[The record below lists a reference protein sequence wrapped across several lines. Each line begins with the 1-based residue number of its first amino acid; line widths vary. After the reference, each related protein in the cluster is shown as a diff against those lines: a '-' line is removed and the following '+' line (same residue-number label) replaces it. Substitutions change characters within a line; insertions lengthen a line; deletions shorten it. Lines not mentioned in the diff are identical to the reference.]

1 MERNVGLFNESFP
14 PVMDGVA
21 VCVENYAR
29 WIQEKVGGVSVVTP
43 RKLNAHYGQYPYEVL
58 DYASVPVPFRH
69 PYVTGIAQIDPLLRA
84 KLYRRRFKIVHAH
97 SPFSAGLM
105 ALQVA
110 KTQHIPLV
118 ATFHSKF
125 KDDFREVIP
134 SDMVVDQAIKVVME
148 FFEHADEVWVPQA
161 SVEEVIR
168 EYGFKGHV
176 EVVDNGSDLVA
187 DYPDAYFEDARKAL
201 GIAPEEFVFLFVGQ
215 HIWQKNVRLVIDALE
230 RIKDLP
236 FRMFFVG
243 TGYAAGEMKELVAQ
257 KGLSDKVTF
266 TGMLT
271 EREKVTRYYAAA
283 DLFLFPS
290 LYDNAPLVVREAAAL
305 HTPAVMVE
313 GSTAAE
319 ILRDGENGYL
329 VPNELDAFAARLRQL
344 YRDRAEVRRVG
355 LTASRT
361 IVRSW
366 EDVVGEVLDRYDA
379 IIARK
384 TRIQAFEIVSNS
396 EKSSMMKSAPA
407 AARSSREAFP

>member
-1 MERNVGLFNESFP
+1 MEQNVGLFNESFP

-84 KLYRRRFKIVHAH
+84 KLRRRRFKIVHAH

-148 FFEHADEVWVPQA
+148 FFDHADEVWVPQA

-176 EVVDNGSDLVA
+176 EVVDNGGDLFA
-187 DYPDAYFEDARKAL
+187 DYSDAYFEDARKAL
-201 GIAPEEFVFLFVGQ
+201 GLAPEEFVFLFVGQ

-243 TGYAAGEMKELVAQ
+243 TGYAAGEMKDLVDQ

-271 EREKVTRYYAAA
+271 EREKVTCYYAAA

-319 ILRDGENGYL
+319 ILQDGENGYL

-379 IIARK
+379 IIARR
-384 TRIQAFEIVSNS
+384 TRIRPL
-396 EKSSMMKSAPA
+396 K
-407 AARSSREAFP
+407 

>member
-43 RKLNAHYGQYPYEVL
+43 RKLNAKYGQYPYEVL
-58 DYASVPVPFRH
+58 DYVSVPVPFRH

-134 SDMVVDQAIKVVME
+134 SDMVVDQAIKIVME
-148 FFEHADEVWVPQA
+148 FFDRADEVWVPQA

-187 DYPDAYFEDARKAL
+187 DYPDTYFEDARKAL

-230 RIKDLP
+230 QIKDLP

-243 TGYAAGEMKELVAQ
+243 TGYAAGEMKDLVAQ

-329 VPNELDAFAARLRQL
+329 VPNELDAFATRLRQL
-344 YRDRAEVRRVG
+344 YRDREQVRRVG

-379 IIARK
+379 LIARK
-384 TRIQAFEIVSNS
+384 TRIRPL
-396 EKSSMMKSAPA
+396 K
-407 AARSSREAFP
+407 

>member
-21 VCVENYAR
+21 VCVENYAH

-43 RKLNAHYGQYPYEVL
+43 RKLGAHYGQYPYEVL

-84 KLYRRRFKIVHAH
+84 KLRRRRFKIVHAH

-110 KTQHIPLV
+110 RSQHIPLV

-148 FFEHADEVWVPQA
+148 FFDHADEVWVPQA

-187 DYPDAYFEDARKAL
+187 DYPDSYFEEARRAL
-201 GIAPEEFVFLFVGQ
+201 GIAPGEFVFLFVGQ

-230 RIKDLP
+230 KIKDLP

-243 TGYAAGEMKELVAQ
+243 TGYAAGEMKELVEQ
-257 KGLSDKVTF
+257 KGLSDRVTF

-271 EREKVTRYYAAA
+271 ERAQVTRYYAAA

-290 LYDNAPLVVREAAAL
+290 MYDNAPLVVREAAAL

-313 GSTAAE
+313 GSTAAT

-329 VPNELDAFAARLRQL
+329 VPNDLDAFAARLRDL
-344 YRDRAEVRRVG
+344 YRDRAAVRRTG
-355 LTASRT
+355 LAASRT

-379 IIARK
+379 LIARK
-384 TRIQAFEIVSNS
+384 TRIRPL
-396 EKSSMMKSAPA
+396 K
-407 AARSSREAFP
+407 

>member
-21 VCVENYAR
+21 VCVENYAH

-43 RKLNAHYGQYPYEVL
+43 RKSNANYGQYPYEVL

-110 KTQHIPLV
+110 KSQRIPLV

-134 SDMVVDQAIKVVME
+134 SDMVVDQAIKIVME
-148 FFEHADEVWVPQA
+148 FFDRADEVWVPQA

-187 DYPDAYFEDARKAL
+187 DYPDTYFEDARKAL
-201 GIAPEEFVFLFVGQ
+201 GIASEEFVFLFVGQ

-230 RIKDLP
+230 KIKDLP

-243 TGYAAGEMKELVAQ
+243 TGYAAGEMKDLVAE

-344 YRDRAEVRRVG
+344 YRDREQVRRVG
-355 LTASRT
+355 LAASRT

-379 IIARK
+379 LIARK
-384 TRIQAFEIVSNS
+384 TRIRPL
-396 EKSSMMKSAPA
+396 K
-407 AARSSREAFP
+407 

>member
-21 VCVENYAR
+21 VCVENYAH

-43 RKLNAHYGQYPYEVL
+43 RKLNANYGQYPYEVL

-110 KTQHIPLV
+110 KSQRIPLV

-134 SDMVVDQAIKVVME
+134 SDMVVDQAIKIVME
-148 FFEHADEVWVPQA
+148 FFDRADEVWVPQA

-187 DYPDAYFEDARKAL
+187 DYPDTYFEDARKAL
-201 GIAPEEFVFLFVGQ
+201 GIASEEFVFLFVGQ

-230 RIKDLP
+230 KIKDLP

-243 TGYAAGEMKELVAQ
+243 TGYAAGEMKDLVAE

-319 ILRDGENGYL
+319 ILRDGDNGYL

-344 YRDRAEVRRVG
+344 YRDREQVRRVG
-355 LTASRT
+355 LAASRT

-379 IIARK
+379 LIARK
-384 TRIQAFEIVSNS
+384 TRIRPL
-396 EKSSMMKSAPA
+396 K
-407 AARSSREAFP
+407 

>member
-1 MERNVGLFNESFP
+1 MECTVGLFNESFP

-21 VCVENYAR
+21 VCVQNYAY
-29 WIQEKVGGVSVVTP
+29 WLQKKVGGVSVVTP
-43 RKLNAHYGQYPYEVL
+43 GKLGANYKQYPYEVL
-58 DYASVPVPFRH
+58 DYLSVPVPFRH
-69 PYVTGIAQIDPLLRA
+69 PYVTGIAQMDPRLQA
-84 KLYRRRFKIVHAH
+84 KLMRRHFKIVHAH

-105 ALQVA
+105 GVQVA
-110 KTQHIPLV
+110 KRQKIPVV

-125 KDDFREVIP
+125 KDDFRKVIP

-148 FFEHADEVWVPQA
+148 FFDHADEVWVPQA

-187 DYPDAYFEDARKAL
+187 DYPDSYFEEARRAL

-230 RIKDLP
+230 QINDLP
-236 FRMFFVG
+236 FRMYFVG
-243 TGYAAGEMKELVAQ
+243 TGYAADEMKALVRE
-257 KGLSDKVTF
+257 KGLSEKVTF

-271 EREKVTRYYAAA
+271 DREAVTRYYAAA

-313 GSTAAE
+313 GSTAAT

-329 VPNELDAFAARLRQL
+329 VPNELDAFAARLRSL
-344 YRDRAEVRRVG
+344 YRDRAAVRRTG
-355 LTASRT
+355 LAASRT

-366 EDVVGEVLDRYDA
+366 EDVVDEVLDRYNA
-379 IIARK
+379 LIARK
-384 TRIQAFEIVSNS
+384 TQIHRL
-396 EKSSMMKSAPA
+396 P
-407 AARSSREAFP
+407 

>member
-1 MERNVGLFNESFP
+1 MECNVGLFNESFP

-21 VCVENYAR
+21 VCVQNYAY
-29 WIQEKVGGVSVVTP
+29 WLQKKVGGVSVVTP
-43 RKLNAHYGQYPYEVL
+43 GKLGADYKQYPYEVL
-58 DYASVPVPFRH
+58 DYLSVPVPFRH
-69 PYVTGIAQIDPLLRA
+69 PYVTGIAQMDPLLLA
-84 KLYRRRFKIVHAH
+84 KLRRRHFKIVHAH

-105 ALQVA
+105 GLQVA
-110 KTQHIPLV
+110 KTQKIPLV

-125 KDDFREVIP
+125 KDDFRKVIP
-134 SDMVVDQAIKVVME
+134 SDMVVDQAIKIVME
-148 FFEHADEVWVPQA
+148 FFEWADEVWVPQA

-187 DYPDAYFEDARKAL
+187 DYPDSYFEEARQAL
-201 GIAPEEFVFLFVGQ
+201 GIKPDEFVFLFVGQ

-230 RIKDLP
+230 KINDLP

-243 TGYAAGEMKELVAQ
+243 TGYAAEEMKELVRE
-257 KGLSDKVTF
+257 KGLSEKVTF

-271 EREKVTRYYAAA
+271 EREAVTRYYAAA

-313 GSTAAE
+313 GSTAAT

-329 VPNELDAFAARLRQL
+329 VPNELDAFAARLRSL
-344 YRDRAEVRRVG
+344 YRDRAAVRQVG
-355 LTASRT
+355 LAASRT

-366 EDVVGEVLDRYDA
+366 EDVVGEVLDRYNA
-379 IIARK
+379 LIARK
-384 TRIQAFEIVSNS
+384 TQIRRL
-396 EKSSMMKSAPA
+396 P
-407 AARSSREAFP
+407 

>member
-1 MERNVGLFNESFP
+1 MEKNVGLFNESFP

-21 VCVENYAR
+21 VCVENYAH

-43 RKLNAHYGQYPYEVL
+43 RKLGAHYGQYPYEVL

-84 KLYRRRFKIVHAH
+84 KLRRRNFKIVHAH

-110 KTQHIPLV
+110 HSQHIPLV

-148 FFEHADEVWVPQA
+148 FFDHADEVWVPQA

-187 DYPDAYFEDARKAL
+187 DYPDSYFEEARRAL
-201 GIAPEEFVFLFVGQ
+201 GIAPGEFVFLFVGQ

-230 RIKDLP
+230 KIKDLP

-243 TGYAAGEMKELVAQ
+243 TGYAAGEMKELVEQ

-271 EREKVTRYYAAA
+271 ERAQVTRYYAAA

-313 GSTAAE
+313 GSTAAT

-329 VPNELDAFAARLRQL
+329 VPNDLDAFAARLREL
-344 YRDRAEVRRVG
+344 YRDRAAVRRTG
-355 LTASRT
+355 LAASRT

-366 EDVVGEVLDRYDA
+366 EDVVDEVLDRYNA
-379 IIARK
+379 LIARK
-384 TRIQAFEIVSNS
+384 TRIRPL
-396 EKSSMMKSAPA
+396 K
-407 AARSSREAFP
+407 

>member
-1 MERNVGLFNESFP
+1 MEQNVGLFNESFP

-29 WIQEKVGGVSVVTP
+29 WMQERVGGVSVVTP

-84 KLYRRRFKIVHAH
+84 KLRRRRFKIVHAH

-148 FFEHADEVWVPQA
+148 FFDHADEVWVPQA

-176 EVVDNGSDLVA
+176 EVVDNGSALVA
-187 DYPDAYFEDARKAL
+187 DYSDAYFEDARKAL
-201 GIAPEEFVFLFVGQ
+201 GLAPEEFVFLFVGQ

-243 TGYAAGEMKELVAQ
+243 TGYAAGEMKDLVDQ

-271 EREKVTRYYAAA
+271 EREKVTCYYAAA

-319 ILRDGENGYL
+319 ILQDGENGYL

-379 IIARK
+379 IIARR
-384 TRIQAFEIVSNS
+384 TRIRPL
-396 EKSSMMKSAPA
+396 K
-407 AARSSREAFP
+407 

>member
-21 VCVENYAR
+21 VCVENYAH

-43 RKLNAHYGQYPYEVL
+43 RKLNANYGQYPYEVL

-110 KTQHIPLV
+110 KSQRIPLV

-134 SDMVVDQAIKVVME
+134 SDMVVDQAIKIVME
-148 FFEHADEVWVPQA
+148 FFDRADEVWVPQA

-187 DYPDAYFEDARKAL
+187 DYPDSYFEDARKAL
-201 GIAPEEFVFLFVGQ
+201 GIASEEFVFLFVGQ

-230 RIKDLP
+230 KIKDLP

-243 TGYAAGEMKELVAQ
+243 TGYAAGEMKDLVAE

-344 YRDRAEVRRVG
+344 YRDREQVRRVG
-355 LTASRT
+355 LAASQT

-379 IIARK
+379 LIARK
-384 TRIQAFEIVSNS
+384 TRIRPL
-396 EKSSMMKSAPA
+396 K
-407 AARSSREAFP
+407 

>member
-134 SDMVVDQAIKVVME
+134 SDMVVDQAIKIVME

-384 TRIQAFEIVSNS
+384 TRIRPL
-396 EKSSMMKSAPA
+396 K
-407 AARSSREAFP
+407 

>member
-1 MERNVGLFNESFP
+1 MEANVGLFNESFP

-21 VCVENYAR
+21 VCVQNYAY
-29 WIQEKVGGVSVVTP
+29 WLQQKVGGVSVITP
-43 RKLNAHYGQYPYEVL
+43 NKMGANYGQYPYEVL
-58 DYASVPVPFRH
+58 DYLSVPVPFRH

-84 KLYRRRFKIVHAH
+84 KLSRRKFKIVHAH
-97 SPFSAGLM
+97 SPFSSGLM
-105 ALQVA
+105 AVQVA
-110 KTQHIPLV
+110 KSQNIPLV

-125 KDDFREVIP
+125 KDDFKKVVP
-134 SDMVVDQAIKVVME
+134 SDMLVDQAIKIVME
-148 FFEHADEVWVPQA
+148 FFDRADEVWVPQA

-168 EYGFKGHV
+168 EYGYKGHV

-187 DYPDAYFEDARKAL
+187 DYPDSYFEDSRRVL
-201 GIAPEEFVFLFVGQ
+201 GISPADFVFLFVGQ
-215 HIWQKNVRLVIDALE
+215 HIWQKNTRFIIEGLE

-243 TGYAAGEMKELVAQ
+243 TGYAADEMKQLVHD
-257 KGLSDKVTF
+257 KGLDDKVTF

-271 EREKVTRYYAAA
+271 EREQITRYYAAA

-313 GSTAAE
+313 GSTAAT
-319 ILRDGENGYL
+319 ILRDGENGFL
-329 VPNELDAFAARLRQL
+329 VKDSLDDFESRLRFL
-344 YRDRAEVRRVG
+344 YADRPMVRRVG
-355 LTASRT
+355 VAASHS

-366 EDVVGEVLDRYDA
+366 EDVVDEVLDRYNH

-384 TRIQAFEIVSNS
+384 SQIRPL
-396 EKSSMMKSAPA
+396 K
-407 AARSSREAFP
+407 

>member
-1 MERNVGLFNESFP
+1 
-14 PVMDGVA
+14 MDGVA

-384 TRIQAFEIVSNS
+384 TRIRPL
-396 EKSSMMKSAPA
+396 K
-407 AARSSREAFP
+407 

>member
-29 WIQEKVGGVSVVTP
+29 WIQEKVGGVSVITP
-43 RKLNAHYGQYPYEVL
+43 RKLNANYGQYPYEVL

-134 SDMVVDQAIKVVME
+134 SNMVVDQAIKIVME
-148 FFEHADEVWVPQA
+148 FFDRADEVWVPQA

-187 DYPDAYFEDARKAL
+187 DYSDAYFAEARKAL

-230 RIKDLP
+230 KIKDLP

-243 TGYAAGEMKELVAQ
+243 TGYAAGEMKDLVAQ

-344 YRDRAEVRRVG
+344 YRDREQVRRVG

-384 TRIQAFEIVSNS
+384 TRIRPL
-396 EKSSMMKSAPA
+396 K
-407 AARSSREAFP
+407 

>member
-187 DYPDAYFEDARKAL
+187 DYPDAYFEEARKAL
-201 GIAPEEFVFLFVGQ
+201 GIAPDEFVFLFVGQ

-329 VPNELDAFAARLRQL
+329 VPNELDAFATRLRQL

-384 TRIQAFEIVSNS
+384 TRIRPL
-396 EKSSMMKSAPA
+396 K
-407 AARSSREAFP
+407 